1 MARNLVY
8 PYLQLFHKIFKSSNS
23 SINLASFLLRSATTR
38 FSRALNRVAFDACI
52 PTCSTWNQ
60 FIAFSL
66 PSLAFFT
73 AQSNCR
79 NRRTIHVAFV
89 YLKVQGLAEIFCGC
103 EEKENL
109 AKTDIVTS
117 PPRSLGTLA
126 FVCCFWD
133 V

>member
-1 MARNLVY
+1 MAHILVH
-8 PYLQLFHKIFKSSNS
+8 PYLQVFHKILEPSNS
-23 SINLASFLLRSATTR
+23 SIDLASFLLSSATTGP
-38 FSRALNRVAFDACI
+38 SCALNRVAFDACI
-52 PTCSTWNQ
+52 LTCSTWNQ

-79 NRRTIHVAFV
+79 NRRTIHVVFV
-89 YLKVQGLAEIFCGC
+89 YLKVQGLAEVFCGC

-109 AKTDIVTS
+109 AKTDVVTS

-126 FVCCFWD
+126 FVCCFWE